1 MNIKEASKQSG
12 ATPDTIRYYEKIG
25 LIPAVKRNKNGI
37 RLFDEEDIRWLTFAR
52 QMRNAGLPIEVL
64 TNYLSLFQQGEQTTP
79 ERKQLLADQI
89 KQTEQKIE
97 QMNEALDRL
106 KYKLQ
111 NYDDHM
117 FKVEQSLK
125 KFD

>member
-1 MNIKEASKQSG
+1 
-12 ATPDTIRYYEKIG
+12 
-25 LIPAVKRNKNGI
+25 
-37 RLFDEEDIRWLTFAR
+37 
-52 QMRNAGLPIEVL
+52 MRNAGLPIEVL
-64 TNYLSLFQQGEQTTP
+64 TNYLSLFQQGEQTTS

-89 KQTEQKIE
+89 KQTEQKIK

-111 NYDDHM
+111 THDDHM
-117 FKVEQSLK
+117 YKVEQRLK